1 MFFKNILIFV
11 LTSINYKPQ
20 ATIKLLPIFLVSLY
34 VPTPIT
40 MMKSVAILFAS
51 TLVILTIAFMPAKT
65 GIYKFTMNDIGGQAT
80 PLSNYEG
87 KVVVIVNT
95 ASKCGLTPQYADLEQ
110 FYKDHKDK
118 GLVILGFPANNF
130 LSQEPGTDDEIKSFC
145 TKNYGVT
152 FPMFSKISVKGKDIH
167 PLYKYLTETT
177 GENVAW
183 NFQKFLVNKKGEVVA
198 SIPPKTKITDPEVVK
213 QIEKLLAAQ

>member
-1 MFFKNILIFV
+1 
-11 LTSINYKPQ
+11 
-20 ATIKLLPIFLVSLY
+20 
-34 VPTPIT
+34 
-40 MMKSVAILFAS
+40 
-51 TLVILTIAFMPAKT
+51 MPASN
-65 GIYKFTMNDIGGQAT
+65 GIYHFTMTDIGGQAV

-95 ASKCGLTPQYADLEQ
+95 ASKCGYTPQYADLEQ

-130 LSQEPGTDDEIKSFC
+130 MGQEPGTNDEINSFC
-145 TKNYGVT
+145 QKNYGVT
-152 FPMFSKISVKGKDIH
+152 FPMFSKISVKGKDMH

-177 GENVAW
+177 GEKVSW

-198 SIPPKTKITDPEVVK
+198 SVAPKTKITDPEVVT
-213 QIEKLLAAQ
+213 QIEELLAAE